1 MSVGDVAG
9 LIAAIAFVLLV
20 GLLAI
25 PLLKLGK
32 VLDEARRLV
41 GSVTDETVP
50 LINEVTT
57 TVGLTNHQLER
68 VDTITAGVQQVTT
81 NVSALT
87 SLFAA
92 TLGSPVVKVAAFT
105 YGVRRAMS
113 DRRHDDVEKRVK
125 SELKAEKQEWT
136 PRGWQIIDQHRQER
150 RQQGLRRMKRLFYL
164 AVGAGVG
171 VAAFRRASRAARKLT
186 PAGLAGSAGG
196 AVSGLRGSIR
206 GFVDDVRVGMVEREA
221 QLHEALARRGAAAVS
236 RRPGQDARR
245 TAGRRPRWSQRR
257 SAADGLSSSRQR
269 GHTVVPSASL
279 RGRRS

>member
-20 GLLAI
+20 GLLAV

-41 GSVTDETVP
+41 GTVTDETAP

-92 TLGSPVVKVAAFT
+92 TLGSPVVKIAAFS

-113 DRRHDDVEKRVK
+113 DRRRVDVERRVK
-125 SELKAEKQEWT
+125 TEMKAEK
-136 PRGWQIIDQHRQER
+136 
-150 RQQGLRRMKRLFYL
+150 K
-164 AVGAGVG
+164 
-171 VAAFRRASRAARKLT
+171 
-186 PAGLAGSAGG
+186 GG
-196 AVSGLRGSIR
+196 
-206 GFVDDVRVGMVEREA
+206 
-221 QLHEALARRGAAAVS
+221 RRGAGAPAS
-236 RRPGQDARR
+236 SGSASKD
-245 TAGRRPRWSQRR
+245 
-257 SAADGLSSSRQR
+257 SAA
-269 GHTVVPSASL
+269 
-279 RGRRS
+279 

>member
-20 GLLAI
+20 GLLAV

-41 GSVTDETVP
+41 GTVTDETVP

-92 TLGSPVVKVAAFT
+92 TLGSPVVKVAAFS

-113 DRRHDDVEKRVK
+113 DRRRGDVEARVK
-125 SELKAEKQEWT
+125 SQLKAE
-136 PRGWQIIDQHRQER
+136 
-150 RQQGLRRMKRLFYL
+150 
-164 AVGAGVG
+164 
-171 VAAFRRASRAARKLT
+171 RKD
-186 PAGLAGSAGG
+186 GR
-196 AVSGLRGSIR
+196 SGR
-206 GFVDDVRVGMVEREA
+206 
-221 QLHEALARRGAAAVS
+221 RRGAGAPTS
-236 RRPGQDARR
+236 
-245 TAGRRPRWSQRR
+245 
-257 SAADGLSSSRQR
+257 SAATSKD
-269 GHTVVPSASL
+269 SAA
-279 RGRRS
+279 